1 MKFNGGQVVGIS
13 RIRKVLNLALLPQR
27 CECDHAMIQRRTATE
42 HQVPCI
48 RVGMG
53 QVQVPIGVKV
63 QGVLTYPPHPWL
75 GVVHRRGAA
84 SEHEG

>member
-13 RIRKVLNLALLPQR
+13 RIRQALNLALPTQR
-27 CECDHAMIQRRTATE
+27 CECDRAMIQRRTATE
-42 HQVPCI
+42 HKVPCI
-48 RVGMG
+48 WVGMG
-53 QVQVPIGVKV
+53 QAQVPIGVKV

-75 GVVHRRGAA
+75 GVVHRRGST